1 MNFNSLGKGCGLA
14 KATNRNVMMHQT
26 KVTYIDITNE
36 VMAGQFVLC
45 IFQLCMYFVPVLLCT
60 IVVPYT
66 LTPDAKGY
74 KMGLK
79 SFVKL

>member
-1 MNFNSLGKGCGLA
+1 MGLQC
-14 KATNRNVMMHQT
+14 RNVMMHRR
-26 KVTYIDITNE
+26 KVTYVDITNE

-66 LTPDAKGY
+66 LTPDAKEY

-79 SFVKL
+79 SL